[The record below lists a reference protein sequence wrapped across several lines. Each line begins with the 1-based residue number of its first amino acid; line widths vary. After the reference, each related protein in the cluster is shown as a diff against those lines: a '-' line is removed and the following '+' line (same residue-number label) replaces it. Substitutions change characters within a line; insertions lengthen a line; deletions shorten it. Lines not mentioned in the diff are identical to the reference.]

1 MGRSGLDAAA
11 DIAAA
16 VTASWHDAACGL
28 IRQSSLAAATNAADA
43 ADAARVYVKVVC
55 SSSSKRPA
63 LPPDRA
69 AANGDAVAYGMRQSA
84 FLLSPPMLLTLLV
97 PLEYADCEIA
107 CGSKGLT
114 AALPPPI
121 APPQVKMMWC
131 VAR

>member
-1 MGRSGLDAAA
+1 MLLTLPMPLGYMSRWCVALKD
-11 DIAAA
+11 
-16 VTASWHDAACGL
+16 
-28 IRQSSLAAATNAADA
+28 
-43 ADAARVYVKVVC
+43 
-55 SSSSKRPA
+55 RPCR
-63 LPPDRA
+63 PDRA